1 MNESN
6 NHHENANGTKPVLGD
21 VFSLFLGED
30 KFRPA
35 MHKPFEINGKVY
47 ATDAYTLVRT
57 DKANID
63 FVLDNEHTPPNCEG
77 VIPEVNTSLV
87 LSVTKEML
95 EPLKTADEYEFA
107 GKDIECETCEGS
119 GQVEWEF
126 EHYTRDFDCPVCEG
140 SGWSEKK
147 RGRKTGG
154 KTFGKCVVNI
164 KGAYFH
170 VDKFYKLIKVRD
182 ILGGEIEMISYSKP
196 TSGVLFKV
204 GVCEILL
211 MPAMYGDAS
220 DWDGVLNI
228 A

>member
-1 MNESN
+1 
-6 NHHENANGTKPVLGD
+6 
-21 VFSLFLGED
+21 
-30 KFRPA
+30 
-35 MHKPFEINGKVY
+35 
-47 ATDAYTLVRT
+47 
-57 DKANID
+57 
-63 FVLDNEHTPPNCEG
+63 
-77 VIPEVNTSLV
+77 
-87 LSVTKEML
+87 ML

-126 EHYTRDFDCPVCEG
+126 EHYTRDFDCPVCDG

-170 VDKFYKLIKVRD
+170 VDKFYKLIQVRE
-182 ILGGEIEMISYSKP
+182 ILGGEIELISYSKP

>member
-1 MNESN
+1 MSNE
-6 NHHENANGTKPVLGD
+6 EQNGFFAKPVLGD

-47 ATDAYTLVRT
+47 ATDAYTLIRT
-57 DKANID
+57 DKANVD

-77 VIPEVNTSLV
+77 VIPKVNTSLI

-95 EPLKTADEYEFA
+95 EPLKTADEYEFV
-107 GKDIECETCEGS
+107 GKDIKCETCEGS

-126 EHYTRDFDCPVCEG
+126 EHYTRDFYCPVCEG

-170 VDKFYKLIKVRD
+170 ADKFYKLIKVRD
-182 ILGGEIEMISYSKP
+182 ILGGEIELINYSKP

-204 GVCEILL
+204 GVCEIFL
-211 MPAMYGDAS
+211 MPVMYGDAS
-220 DWDGVLNI
+220 DWGGVLNI

>member
-1 MNESN
+1 MSNEEQKGN
-6 NHHENANGTKPVLGD
+6 FTKNVLGD

-30 KFRPA
+30 KYRPA

-57 DKANID
+57 DKANVD
-63 FVLDNEHTPPNCEG
+63 FVLDNEHTPPNCEE

-87 LSVTKEML
+87 LNVTKEMF
-95 EPLKTADEYEFA
+95 EPLKTADEYEFL
-107 GKDIECETCEGS
+107 GKDIECETCEGW
-119 GQVEWEF
+119 GEVEWEF
-126 EHYTRDFDCPVCEG
+126 GHYTRDFDCPVCDG

-154 KTFGKCVVNI
+154 KTFGEYLVNI
-164 KGAYFH
+164 KGAYFY
-170 VDKFYKLIKVRD
+170 VERFYKLIKVRD
-182 ILGGEIEMISYSKP
+182 ILGGEIELISYSKP
-196 TSGVLFKV
+196 TRAVLFKV

-211 MPAMYGDAS
+211 MPVIYNDAS

-228 A
+228 V

>member
-1 MNESN
+1 MSNE
-6 NHHENANGTKPVLGD
+6 EQNGNFAKPVLSD

-57 DKANID
+57 DKANVD
-63 FVLDNEHTPPNCEG
+63 FVLDNEHTPPECER

-87 LSVTKEML
+87 LNVTKEMF
-95 EPLKTADEYEFA
+95 EPLKTADEYEFS
-107 GKDIECETCEGS
+107 GKDIECETCEGW

-126 EHYTRDFDCPVCEG
+126 GHYTRDFDCPVCDG

-154 KTFGKCVVNI
+154 KTFGKCLVNI

-170 VDKFYKLIKVRD
+170 VDVFYKLIKVRD
-182 ILGGEIEMISYSKP
+182 ILGGEIELISYSKP
-196 TSGVLFKV
+196 TRAVLFKV

-211 MPAMYGDAS
+211 MPVMYNDAS
-220 DWDGVLNI
+220 NWEGVLNI
-228 A
+228 V